1 MGDQGLIG
9 TEFQF
14 EKKRVLEMDG
24 DNMNVLNATKQYT
37 EKMVEV
43 VSFMSVMFHHN
54 RKTGKINP

>member
-24 DNMNVLNATKQYT
+24 DNMNVLNATEQYT

-43 VSFMSVMFHHN
+43 VSFMSGIFHHN
-54 RKTGKINP
+54 KKTGKINP